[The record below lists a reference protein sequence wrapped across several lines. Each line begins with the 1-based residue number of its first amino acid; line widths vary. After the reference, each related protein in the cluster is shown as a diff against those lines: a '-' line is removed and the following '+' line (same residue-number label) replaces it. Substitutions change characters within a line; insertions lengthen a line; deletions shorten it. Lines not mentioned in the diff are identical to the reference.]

1 MLITQFHEMFED
13 VEGPSQQYTLV
24 HIFFFVLTSLLRF
37 IDIITRNRLHT
48 LGNLGVKK
56 FTKLSFMDTYLTT
69 LKKIHECRNIDNAV
83 INDVVRYVIL
93 SKLTFLETIQK
104 NIWFKR

>member
-1 MLITQFHEMFED
+1 MLTTQFQEMFED
-13 VEGPSQQYTLV
+13 AEGPSQQYTLV
-24 HIFFFVLTSLLRF
+24 HIFFFVLASLLRL

-93 SKLTFLETIQK
+93 SKLTFLETRQNK
-104 NIWFKR
+104 YGF